1 MQLHPIII
9 HIILCALKNFKTTQ
23 TTFGNLF
30 YHFSLKKL
38 YLQRKH
44 IVVSQNLFL
53 SHISYPTKKKHPEFV
68 SDAEYS
74 MEVCLKLAAT

>member
-9 HIILCALKNFKTTQ
+9 HRLLCALKISKQ
-23 TTFGNLF
+23 HKPNLVICF
-30 YHFSLKKL
+30 IIFQKKL